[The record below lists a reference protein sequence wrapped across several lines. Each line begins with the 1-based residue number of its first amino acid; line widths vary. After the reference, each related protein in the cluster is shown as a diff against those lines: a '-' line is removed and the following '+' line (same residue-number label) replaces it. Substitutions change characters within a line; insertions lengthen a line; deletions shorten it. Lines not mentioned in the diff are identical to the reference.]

1 MHIKGGGKPYNPS
14 AENLNRFYGPED
26 EETKVSNNA
35 KKASDKDMDGSDY
48 EMDEFDI
55 EDLVKED
62 FDTKI
67 KVPEPKIEKY
77 DYQMEKYMNPIYG
90 LVYCEIGY
98 IPNIFFLKQNHF
110 KIDNIPQTHIDI
122 ILNTCKQDGETIT
135 IRPTNELMRDTITVT
150 DIGHYIAIKYVNMIA
165 ASDGAKFVTLNAKKT
180 GYVPGSL
187 YINNPKYNRN
197 KEIQKQWS
205 DVITS
210 VSKFNKYIPLND
222 DDVFAFHMILFCLW
236 WKANNNNG
244 FDEYYKG
251 IQEVFD
257 IVNHCFPPNTKSPG
271 TPKKPLILKE
281 KKAQVVSNKTPKPRK
296 INRFSDSSSD
306 YFSDSS
312 SYSSSDSSESDTPPS
327 FEQIVIKLTYL
338 AFPLYDQEQSLH
350 FCKETKSPTY
360 PDCGE
365 TTVRN
370 IINIL
375 CFNGTNFDLSLLKE
389 KEGETAV
396 LKEGVSELVKYYTDF
411 NTFEMQ
417 SKINPGSYTYIKN
430 LNARN
435 AWSKLIIDNA
445 QNNMRFSNQCETADT
460 PYGYDIDS
468 GNSKDGKTQNILQML
483 NNLLPGVKT
492 WDDLRNI
499 NITNVDASSLD
510 KNGFGKVYIF
520 RSHIKFTVHLQD
532 GHFYVSISK
541 KSNNQKDYSHIK
553 NPHQKYFLNI
563 LYKNITEVHR
573 EYIRNTRNYA
583 DDQIRIDNY
592 TKEFFKFNLDY
603 NFSSEELAE
612 NINQGASYEYE
623 LVLKE
628 LLFQL
633 SFTNR
638 YDSDTRRRINIY
650 IENDNP
656 YSLNAFFDKFVDV
669 CHDSTKVNEYSFVIT
684 DSFEFVRKLPLLKV
698 LNFVYKENSSVKTID
713 LSPLDQIEHIGDHFL
728 SGYSELTS
736 INLSP
741 LENVKTIGN
750 YFLSGCK
757 KLDKIDLKPLSNIT
771 SFGSSFMNKSGLYT
785 IDLSPLINITSIS
798 NNFLTN
804 CMSLS
809 VIIFPETFKNITR
822 IGAFFLANSISLRT
836 IDLSYFSNVTTIND
850 YFLDRSTIEKIDLSP
865 LINLTTT
872 ENGFM
877 SECKRLKSITFP
889 ENIINIRSNFL
900 KETYNLKEIDLSPL
914 INLTTIEDSFM
925 EDCENLNS
933 ITFPENVTKIGNNF
947 LNNTHK
953 LKTIDLSCFA
963 KVKTIG
969 VYFLYN
975 SGIESI
981 DLSPLKKL
989 TSINNSFMEDCG
1001 DLTSINFPEHVTK
1014 IGNDFLIDSSNLKT
1028 IDLSC
1033 FSNVTTI
1040 GDNFLRNS
1048 GIESIDLSPLK
1059 NLTTVNRGFMEKCK
1073 KLKSVFVP
1081 PELDRGVIKYVFTE
1095 EQKRQGDEWKKQAEI
1110 EANEKKKQSDER
1122 KKQSDERKK
1131 QAEIEANE
1139 KKKQSDERKRQA
1151 EIEANERKKQSDER
1165 KRQSDEKKKQSGDK
1179 QSGDKQSGDK
1189 QSGNKQSGNK
1199 QSGDKQKSN
1208 ENKGSQTK
1216 KSREKKEANNCLVD
1230 PTESGCAIMGGKR
1243 PKRYTKKI
1251 KRDLKRK
1258 TRKYK

>member
-26 EETKVSNNA
+26 EETKVSNNV
-35 KKASDKDMDGSDY
+35 KKASDHDMDGSDY

-165 ASDGAKFVTLNAKKT
+165 ASDGAKFVILNAKKT

-271 TPKKPLILKE
+271 TPKKLLILKE

-306 YFSDSS
+306 SFSDSS
-312 SYSSSDSSESDTPPS
+312 SYSSSDSSESDTPLS

-350 FCKETKSPTY
+350 FCKKTKPSTY

-375 CFNGTNFDLSLLKE
+375 CFNGTNFDLSLLKD

-396 LKEGVSELVKYYTDF
+396 LKEGISELVKYYTHF

-417 SKINPGSYTYIKN
+417 SKITPSYEIN
-430 LNARN
+430 GEHLNARD

-445 QNNMRFSNQCETADT
+445 QNNMRFSKQCETADP

-468 GNSKDGKTQNILQML
+468 GKSKDGEKPNLLQML

-510 KNGFGKVYIF
+510 KNGFGKVYIY

-532 GHFYVSISK
+532 GHFYVSILK

-563 LYKNITEVHR
+563 LYKNITEIHR

-603 NFSSEELAE
+603 KFSSEELTE

-638 YDSDTRRRINIY
+638 YDSDTRRRINIH
-650 IENDNP
+650 IKNESP
-656 YSLNAFFDKFVDV
+656 YSLKSFFDKFVEV
-669 CHDSTKVNEYSFVIT
+669 CRDSTKVNEYSFVIT

-713 LSPLDQIEHIGDHFL
+713 LSPLKQIEHIGDNFL
-728 SGYSELTS
+728 SGCSELKE
-736 INLSP
+736 IDLSP
-741 LENVKTIGN
+741 LQNVKTIGSSFMN
-750 YFLSGCK
+750 GCK
-757 KLDKIDLKPLSNIT
+757 KLNKIDLSPLINIT
-771 SFGSSFMNKSGLYT
+771 SVGSSFMNSCGLDT

-798 NNFLTN
+798 NNFLTS
-804 CMSLS
+804 CASLS
-809 VIIFPETFKNITR
+809 VITFSETFKNITH
-822 IGAFFLANSISLRT
+822 IGAFFLSNSISLKT
-836 IDLSYFSNVTTIND
+836 IDLSYFSNVTDIDD
-850 YFLDRSTIEKIDLSP
+850 YFLYYSTIGEIDLSPLKNLTTIEKGFMEQCKQLTSIKFPEHITSIGKGFLKDTYNLNEIDLSCFTNVTTIDQNFLSNSGIENIDLSSLKNLTSIDDSFMQECENLESITFPERFEHVTQIGKDFLRNSGIKKIDLSCFTKVRTIGVDFLNTTGIEKIDLSS
-865 LINLTTT
+865 LKNITAIN
-872 ENGFM
+872 NG
-877 SECKRLKSITFP
+877 
-889 ENIINIRSNFL
+889 
-900 KETYNLKEIDLSPL
+900 
-914 INLTTIEDSFM
+914 FM
-925 EDCENLNS
+925 EDC
-933 ITFPENVTKIGNNF
+933 K
-947 LNNTHK
+947 
-953 LKTIDLSCFA
+953 
-963 KVKTIG
+963 
-969 VYFLYN
+969 
-975 SGIESI
+975 
-981 DLSPLKKL
+981 
-989 TSINNSFMEDCG
+989 
-1001 DLTSINFPEHVTK
+1001 DLTSIKFPETFQYVTQ
-1014 IGNDFLIDSSNLKT
+1014 IGNDFLRDTSDLKT

-1040 GDNFLRNS
+1040 GDFFLRNS
-1048 GIESIDLSPLK
+1048 GIVSIDLSPLK
-1059 NLTTVNRGFMEKCK
+1059 NLTTVKRGFMDKCK
-1073 KLKSVFVP
+1073 NLTSVIVPSKLNSVV
-1081 PELDRGVIKYVFTE
+1081 GHYFTE

-1110 EANEKKKQSDER
+1110 EANEKKKQSDE
-1122 KKQSDERKK
+1122 
-1131 QAEIEANE
+1131 

-1151 EIEANERKKQSDER
+1151 EIEANERKKQS
-1165 KRQSDEKKKQSGDK
+1165 
-1179 QSGDKQSGDK
+1179 GDK
-1189 QSGNKQSGNK
+1189 QSGN
-1199 QSGDKQKSN
+1199 KQKSN

-1230 PTESGCAIMGGKR
+1230 PTESGCTIMGGKR

-1258 TRKYK
+1258 TRKCK